1 MKVKSF
7 FINSGP
13 YTLSEVVQNVLSDY
27 VIPDSF
33 SHTTIN
39 GIATLSESNSNDLT
53 YLSDKNYI
61 NGSDNIQA
69 AACFIRQDLIDI
81 LPSNVI
87 PIITPNPEYAI
98 IVAINMLYQTVDN
111 VTDYS
116 ISKDA
121 VIADNVELRTNIRI
135 ESGAVI
141 KSGVVIGQKSAIDS
155 NTVVGKNVVIGE
167 NVIIGSNCSI
177 QHCYIGDNVVIHPG
191 TRIGQ
196 DGFGYGH
203 TGSNFI
209 KFPHIGRVIIQDNVE
224 IGANS
229 TIDRGSLNDTV
240 IGEGTKID
248 NLVHIAHNVI
258 VGRNC
263 GLAGQVGISG
273 SVKIGDN
280 VILGGQVGVIPHR
293 KIGDNAQV
301 AAGSGIMHNVQPNQK
316 VAGRPHREIDKY
328 LNEIKTLTR
337 LSRK

>member
-7 FINSGP
+7 FINNGP
-13 YTLSEVVQNVLSDY
+13 YKLSEIVKTVLNDHP
-27 VIPDSF
+27 IPDHF
-33 SHTTIN
+33 SDIQIHEIT
-39 GIATLSESNSNDLT
+39 TLSESTSNDLT

-61 NGSDNIQA
+61 NGTRDIKA
-69 AACFIRQDLIDI
+69 AACFIREDIVDI
-81 LPSNVI
+81 LPNDVI
-87 PIITPNPEYAI
+87 PIITPNPEFAI
-98 IVAINMLYQTVDN
+98 INAMNMFYQSVDK
-111 VTDYS
+111 TLDYS
-116 ISKDA
+116 IDEHSI
-121 VIADNVELRTNIRI
+121 IADDVKLEKEIRI
-135 ESGAVI
+135 ESGVVV
-141 KSGVVIGQKSAIDS
+141 KSGVSIRQKSFIEANTVIG
-155 NTVVGKNVVIGE
+155 N
-167 NVIIGSNCSI
+167 NVIIGRNVFVGSNCSL

-191 TRIGQ
+191 TRLGQ

-203 TGSNFI
+203 SGKNFI

-224 IGANS
+224 IGAN
-229 TIDRGSLNDTV
+229 TAIDRGSLNDTI

-248 NLVHIAHNVI
+248 NLVHIAHNVT
-258 VGRNC
+258 VGQNC
-263 GLAGQVGISG
+263 GLAGQVGVSG
-273 SVKIGDN
+273 SVTIGDN